1 MVEASDAGEPTQAL
15 ATVADVA
22 GEKLMEGLRGEQ
34 AEVEAVAQAPPTRLN
49 WTLFL
54 VWLVFVELVD
64 NHIQMRGTIINHYL
78 NLT

>member
-1 MVEASDAGEPTQAL
+1 MVEASDAGEPTQVL

-22 GEKLMEGLRGEQ
+22 GEKLMEGERGAQ

-54 VWLVFVELVD
+54 VWLVFVEFMD
-64 NHIQMRGTIINHYL
+64 NYLQMRGMIIKQCL
-78 NLT
+78 NFP